1 MEKGTQ
7 RKQTMQGAEGRT
19 KAAEDSAFQ
28 HQGENNLQPR
38 IHTIHSSLRLIKFS
52 NKKFKN
58 YLPFALSQKA
68 TNINNQ
74 ERGVFSFVREFE
86 DEFMKV
92 HRKLSK

>member
-38 IHTIHSSLRLIKFS
+38 IHTIHSSLRL
-52 NKKFKN
+52 NKVLK
-58 YLPFALSQKA
+58 QK
-68 TNINNQ
+68 I
-74 ERGVFSFVREFE
+74 
-86 DEFMKV
+86 
-92 HRKLSK
+92 